1 MDVPVRRYK
10 GYTRGM
16 PKVSIYLPDGLYQ
29 QARARELPLSSLA
42 QQAIENAL
50 VGEMTKEWVSRVRT
64 RPPRH
69 HQAVDTAAVLDAV
82 AEEFGR

>member
-1 MDVPVRRYK
+1 
-10 GYTRGM
+10 M

-50 VGEMTKEWVSRVRT
+50 AAALIEEWVARVRA
-64 RPPRH
+64 RPPRNDRV
-69 HQAVDTAAVLDAV
+69 VDTSALLDAV
-82 AEEFGR
+82 DEEFGR

>member
-1 MDVPVRRYK
+1 
-10 GYTRGM
+10 M

-50 VGEMTKEWVSRVRT
+50 AAALTEEWVTSVRA

-69 HQAVDTAAVLDAV
+69 DRVFDTSALLDSV
-82 AEEFGR
+82 GEDFGR